1 MRNAMLPLATVLGPT
16 IVGVIN
22 GSLVTETIFAW
33 PGMGRLT
40 WFSAL
45 QRDYPMIMGAVM
57 FFSALTILGYLI
69 SDILYA
75 VIDPRIRLQ

>member
-1 MRNAMLPLATVLGPT
+1 MG
-16 IVGVIN
+16 IIG
-22 GSLVTETIFAW
+22 GSLVVETIFAW

-57 FFSALTILGYLI
+57 FFALLTIIGFLL
-69 SDILYA
+69 SDILYG
-75 VIDPRIRLQ
+75 IFDPRIRLQ